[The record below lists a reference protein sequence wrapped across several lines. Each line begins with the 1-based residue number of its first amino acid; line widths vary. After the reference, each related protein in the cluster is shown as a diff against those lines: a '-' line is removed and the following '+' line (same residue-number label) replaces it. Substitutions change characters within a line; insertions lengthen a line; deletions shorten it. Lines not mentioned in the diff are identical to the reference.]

1 MAFLIAAN
9 FSAIAQGTTYYQL
22 EAGSTFTPFGGNPL
36 ALSGS
41 FEISSTKVT
50 VPVPDGDQ
58 EIDVIIEKVENL
70 RWSADSWLFESGK
83 PSDSFSVTRVLAP
96 AGGLTGGANEFVLD
110 STIQITLPEYQ
121 LARIRLD
128 SPNGG
133 DPVRVSPFE
142 LVWPGRLHRV
152 ELFDNA
158 SLLIGVMSISTVV
171 VPEPSAIALI
181 AIALVPSAF
190 FLRRANRVSRH
201 TPFPKSER

>member
-22 EAGSTFTPFGGNPL
+22 EAGSTFTPYGGSPL

-41 FEISSTKVT
+41 FEISSTLFT
-50 VPVPDGDQ
+50 VPVPDEDQ
-58 EIDVIIEKVENL
+58 EIDVIVEKVENL
-70 RWSADSWLFESGK
+70 RWSADSWLFESGT
-83 PSDSFSVTRVLAP
+83 PSDSFSVQRLLVP
-96 AGGLTGGANEFVLD
+96 AGGSTGGAIEFVLD

-121 LARIRLD
+121 LAHLRLD
-128 SPNGG
+128 SPIGG
-133 DPVRVSPFE
+133 DPVGVSPFQ
-142 LVWPGRLHRV
+142 LVWPGLHRL
-152 ELFDNA
+152 ELWDGA
-158 SLLIGVMSISTVV
+158 SHPIGVMSISTVV

-201 TPFPKSER
+201 TPLPKSER